1 MHHPTKPIQ
10 ILSKYT
16 YIDSTGREFFPIR
29 VNVEQC
35 LNGNW
40 VSRENQTYIIF
51 ERWINNICDLSIIE
65 HVTALNEVKFK
76 KIIGATMSYIDEK
89 AFDILKSVI
98 NNYYDNVGWF
108 YCYVGKNFRCKVVGI
123 PSLNDV
129 IGNKRFV
136 QPVQI
141 CKH

>member
-16 YIDSTGREFFPIR
+16 YIDSTEREFFPIR

-51 ERWINNICDLSIIE
+51 ERWINNICDLFIIE
-65 HVTALNEVKFK
+65 HVTALNKVKFK
-76 KIIGATMSYIDEK
+76 KNIGVLD
-89 AFDILKSVI
+89 DIRHFFRKSL
-98 NNYYDNVGWF
+98 F
-108 YCYVGKNFRCKVVGI
+108 KM
-123 PSLNDV
+123 
-129 IGNKRFV
+129 
-136 QPVQI
+136 
-141 CKH
+141 